1 MRCLRRSVDKPLGE
15 IMIELGIISDD
26 QRNQAL
32 AVQKKKRKK
41 KILSG
46 TALIELGFAS
56 EEDVLHAVNTQYSIP
71 YLPIDNYQIDAQVTD
86 LIPLDLAR
94 KYMVCAIEKMGNVLS
109 VAMANPLDDNAVKEI
124 EEACH
129 HSVQTFIATTSEITR
144 AINKQYNGEKEKR
157 ELLFVKLPHDIS

>member
-32 AVQKKKRKK
+32 AVQKKKKK
-41 KILSG
+41 NILSG

-71 YLPIDNYQIDAQVTD
+71 YLPIDNYHIDARVTD
-86 LIPLDLAR
+86 LLPLELAR

-124 EEACH
+124 EEACR

-144 AINKQYNGEKEKR
+144 AINKQYNGEKEEGER
-157 ELLFVKLPHDIS
+157 LFSKFPNDIS